1 LRTHRRRGL
10 VVADGDVAP
19 RAALDAA
26 WPGWADGIALVIAA
40 DGGARHARALGFDI
54 DRWVGD
60 GDSLGAD
67 EIAALREQG
76 VPVDLFDPEKDES
89 DAELAVQA
97 AVAAGA
103 DEITILGGVGGA
115 RLDHALTN
123 ISLLA
128 NPALGDRPAELID
141 ASARIRLLRAP
152 GPDGRPVRTSLP
164 GRVGD
169 LVTLIPWGSD
179 GEGVRTTGLRY
190 PLRDETLVLGSARGL
205 SNVRVSPR
213 ASVTVRVGLVLVIE
227 SPARLSS

>member
-1 LRTHRRRGL
+1 M
-10 VVADGDVAP
+10 VADGDVAP

-40 DGGARHARALGFDI
+40 DGGARHVRALGFDI

-67 EIAALREQG
+67 EIAALRERG

-103 DEITILGGVGGA
+103 DEVTILGGVGGA

-128 NPALGDRPAELID
+128 NPALGDRPAALLD

-152 GPDGRPVRTSLP
+152 GPDGRPVRTSLA

-213 ASVTVRVGLVLVIE
+213 ASVTVGTGFILVIE